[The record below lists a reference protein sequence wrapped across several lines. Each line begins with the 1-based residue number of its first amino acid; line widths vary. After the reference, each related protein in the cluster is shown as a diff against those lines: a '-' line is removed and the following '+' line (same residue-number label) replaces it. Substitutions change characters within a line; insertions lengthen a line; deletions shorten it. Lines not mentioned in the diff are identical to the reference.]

1 MATPDARR
9 LDAVR
14 QPGVS
19 CSQPLAGDFERS
31 LPYPW
36 TTPGAATAPGR
47 STPFEGYGR
56 GFERSLPGDCRWL
69 GRGVEG
75 DSAGGC
81 LAGSPSCGILS
92 PSPTAPVRHL
102 FQNPLPGGFKA
113 HGTYPLKA
121 AANVGFGGGGL
132 GPLALNGL
140 RQRGVGVCQDPCHP
154 LSNPMPPP
162 FQTPATPL
170 ASNPPANQAQNPAR
184 GSGPMPPTRAKSPT
198 PFDEL
203 HARGR
208 PQMGDP
214 FGIRIL
220 WAGRSKVIFERN
232 IWHIFEQMMPGH
244 PFSRAS
250 LRTAQILPTR
260 FLYRPS
266 N

>member
-1 MATPDARR
+1 MKPAGAPQGAPPFHPTHRADPLRDPPFFVLSGGRRVATPDARR

-140 RQRGVGVCQDPCHP
+140 RQRGWGCAKIPAIPFQTPCHP
-154 LSNPMPPP
+154 LSNPCHPLGFKPPC
-162 FQTPATPL
+162 Q
-170 ASNPPANQAQNPAR
+170 
-184 GSGPMPPTRAKSPT
+184 SGAKS
-198 PFDEL
+198 
-203 HARGR
+203 R
-208 PQMGDP
+208 Q
-214 FGIRIL
+214 GIRPN
-220 WAGRSKVIFERN
+220 AT
-232 IWHIFEQMMPGH
+232 H
-244 PFSRAS
+244 PR
-250 LRTAQILPTR
+250 QIPH
-260 FLYRPS
+260 PI
-266 N
+266 